1 MEALELDSKYCP
13 DDYEFKSKK
22 DKVEQTYATWK
33 PGNCW
38 MNRRFHPIVKIR
50 LLYHAKYLHSMEK
63 LSFRAHLIDGPLH
76 KGETSNIDCCDKSEI
91 LLGEENRALFPTS
104 WKTNSSHVY
113 AWKLFIFRV
122 TIRYHLL
129 ISETTTEKKKGTC
142 WFSNFCPG
150 IYLRNLKRFPQ
161 SLQKY
166 ASMWKKW
173 FSIDLSGVSI
183 SLPQSGHLTKRKP
196 NST

>member
-1 MEALELDSKYCP
+1 MLERNSNLNCKYRITCATLSRHAEALELDSKYCP

-76 KGETSNIDCCDKSEI
+76 KGGTSNIDCCGKSEI
-91 LLGEENRALFPTS
+91 LLGEENRALSPQVEKSTAVMCTLESFS
-104 WKTNSSHVY
+104 F
-113 AWKLFIFRV
+113 LG
-122 TIRYHLL
+122 LL
-129 ISETTTEKKKGTC
+129 LDTTC
-142 WFSNFCPG
+142 WFLKPQ
-150 IYLRNLKRFPQ
+150 LRRRRVRVDFL
-161 SLQKY
+161 
-166 ASMWKKW
+166 
-173 FSIDLSGVSI
+173 I
-183 SLPQSGHLTKRKP
+183 SAQEFILET
-196 NST
+196 